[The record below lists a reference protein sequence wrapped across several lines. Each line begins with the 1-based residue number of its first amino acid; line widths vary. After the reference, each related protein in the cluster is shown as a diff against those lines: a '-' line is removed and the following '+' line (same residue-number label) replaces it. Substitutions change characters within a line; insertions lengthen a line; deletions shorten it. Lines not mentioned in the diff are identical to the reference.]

1 MTTKTINC
9 IAAFTICSFALL
21 SCKKD
26 SFFNLTAEI
35 SSETT
40 ALEMDESGFTV
51 ANIILSDEL
60 SEDLPIKLTA
70 EIDDIPNFINENDYG
85 AFEYSND
92 LGKTWVKASNQTVIF
107 QQRNRNLKIKIS
119 AIDDDE
125 IEFHEAFDLYFEP
138 QVDASFDLSGEIEPI
153 RIKVNDNERPKEGN
167 GINDL
172 LIDTNALSGALYA
185 VDEDYNFTL
194 IALNRDNLFDASHK
208 AMIDKG
214 LDRKLI
220 DDITKLTQTGE
231 IPIVRFEALFE
242 DNGLGGYVFNHGYGE
257 DKWEMGLNLYTAY
270 YEQNPTTGA
279 IAPIEYNSNGRFGHI
294 LTHEY
299 GHILTLNQKIEADF
313 LYAEDECQN
322 YSNYQGCFHTQS
334 VLNQFNDI
342 FYDPLIP
349 YNEPVFVSNYS
360 QTNIVEDIAETFAW
374 SIGQKVINPANSES
388 SGALKKIHFAINHPH
403 LQDARSKILQTD
415 VNVIAA
421 GGSPIDNKTFNH
433 TKDGKRI
440 SCLDHREIVKAIQEK
455 KFSAH

>member
-35 SSETT
+35 SSEATG
-40 ALEMDESGFTV
+40 LEMDESGFTI
-51 ANIILSDEL
+51 ASIILSEEL

-70 EIDDIPNFINENDYG
+70 QIIDIPNPINENDYG
-85 AFEYSND
+85 PFEYSND
-92 LGKTWVKASNQTVIF
+92 LGKTWIKAPNQTVIF

-138 QVDASFDLSGEIEPI
+138 QEDTSFDLSGEIEPI
-153 RIKVNDNERPKEGN
+153 RIKVNDNESQREIFN
-167 GINDL
+167 L
-172 LIDTNALSGALYA
+172 AGAMYD

-194 IALNRDNLFDASHK
+194 VALNRDNLYDATHK

-214 LDRKLI
+214 LDPKLI
-220 DDITKLTQTGE
+220 DDITKLTQTGK
-231 IPIVRFEALFE
+231 IPIVQFEAIFE
-242 DNGLGGYVFNHGYGE
+242 NSGLGGYVFNPGFADEE
-257 DKWEMGLNLYTAY
+257 DRWLMGLNLFNAY
-270 YEQNPTTGA
+270 YQQDYDFGGLV
-279 IAPIEYNSNGRFGHI
+279 PIEYNSNGRFGHI

-299 GHILTLNQKIEADF
+299 GHILTLNQKIETDI
-313 LYAEDECQN
+313 YYESECQTYLN
-322 YSNYQGCFHTQS
+322 QEGCFHTQS
-334 VLNQFNDI
+334 VLNQFNDT
-342 FYDPLIP
+342 FYDPLVP
-349 YNEPVFVSNYS
+349 YNEPLFVSPYAGS
-360 QTNIVEDIAETFAW
+360 NIAEDIAETFAW

-415 VNVIAA
+415 VNVNVLW
-421 GGSPIDNKTFNH
+421 SPVNNKTFNF

-440 SCLDHREIVKAIQEK
+440 SCLDHREIVKAIHEK
-455 KFSAH
+455 KFIAH